1 VIRASAVGVVP
12 ARPADVYALLLD
24 PGRMAALAGH
34 HVEIL
39 AVEEQGERRTTRT
52 RTWLPGGAMIESQ
65 NTVVERVPD
74 RRVVVEGEIRPFG
87 LAPTRRGRFGR
98 ALARVERT
106 LAPHPDGTSVA
117 VRMEVRVRPLPLRV
131 WFSLFKR
138 GQWERGV
145 SADLDRLRAAFS

>member
-1 VIRASAVGVVP
+1 VIHASAVGVVP

-24 PGRMAALAGH
+24 PGRMAALGGH
-34 HVEIL
+34 RVEIL
-39 AVEEQGERRTTRT
+39 AVEEQGGRRVIRTRT
-52 RTWLPGGAMIESQ
+52 RTAGGAVIESQ
-65 NTVVERVPD
+65 NTVIERVAD

-106 LAPHPDGTSVA
+106 LEPHPDGTSVA

-131 WFSLFKR
+131 WFTVFKR
-138 GQWERGV
+138 GQWRRGV
-145 SADLDRLRAAFS
+145 AADLDRLRAAFS